1 VTVHDD
7 VGTSRRR
14 ECRGMSMLRESFL
27 AVFGNA
33 HNEWIACQIEGRLRG
48 RMRALSRKS
57 RAEARW

>member
-1 VTVHDD
+1 
-7 VGTSRRR
+7 
-14 ECRGMSMLRESFL
+14 MSMLRESFL

-33 HNEWIACQIEGRLRG
+33 HNEWIACQIEGRLWA